1 MELDKKKKTNWT
13 LVGKIALGVICVLAT
28 VLSLSRL
35 GCDQWRTLWEWLS
48 NLARNS
54 PLEFAI
60 IAAGIVNLFLVF
72 WLYLWGNKRT
82 RRVLLPMCILLPLHL
97 FFFLYITFLA
107 PILNL
112 ILLLVL
118 IPCVIEAVA
127 RKKPLLGIVAA
138 FWAFY
143 LLAGIYKCYEF
154 WSDISHL
161 AK

>member
-1 MELDKKKKTNWT
+1 MELDKKKKTNWI

-35 GCDQWRTLWEWLS
+35 GSDQWRTLWEWLS

-72 WLYLWGNKRT
+72 WLYLWGDKHT
-82 RRVLLPMCILLPLHL
+82 RQVLLPMCILLPLHL

-127 RKKPLLGIVAA
+127 RKKPLLGIAAA